1 MVISYNANIYSSIY
15 KIKAWTAVSFLQT
28 IKTVILENL
37 RNLQSKQVTKPGGFA
52 DDWRLFFA
60 NSIGKIASFQSD
72 LSPWE
77 NRIDFGK
84 KHN

>member
-1 MVISYNANIYSSIY
+1 M
-15 KIKAWTAVSFLQT
+15 SFLQT

-52 DDWRLFFA
+52 ADWRLFFA
-60 NSIGKIASFQSD
+60 NSIGKIAAFQSD